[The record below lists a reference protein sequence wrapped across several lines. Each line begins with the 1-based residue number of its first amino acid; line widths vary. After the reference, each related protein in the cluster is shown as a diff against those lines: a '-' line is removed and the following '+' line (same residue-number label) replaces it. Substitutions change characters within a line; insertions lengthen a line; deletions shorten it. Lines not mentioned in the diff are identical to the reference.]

1 MSWQIEL
8 PLIVRSWIND
18 LSDTPTYSDERI
30 QQLLV
35 VAAQHVVQ
43 QVDLTTKYT
52 VNIINPDL
60 SPDPTTLA
68 EKDLDFIG
76 FVTLKASCIL
86 DQSSLRTKA
95 AMDGIRAAL
104 GPAQLSVGGSL
115 RGYEVI
121 LNEGPCALYNQ
132 LIMDYKIGNANAIR
146 AILSPFVGNNFDPSS
161 LRFPGDTRR
170 NIYT

>member
-60 SPDPTTLA
+60 SPDPTT
-68 EKDLDFIG
+68 
-76 FVTLKASCIL
+76 
-86 DQSSLRTKA
+86 
-95 AMDGIRAAL
+95 
-104 GPAQLSVGGSL
+104 
-115 RGYEVI
+115 
-121 LNEGPCALYNQ
+121 
-132 LIMDYKIGNANAIR
+132 
-146 AILSPFVGNNFDPSS
+146 
-161 LRFPGDTRR
+161 
-170 NIYT
+170 